1 MVRIPS
7 KVADLDFARGLTAV
21 WRPPIRATVC
31 RRSRRPLMRHP
42 LPSARSESG
51 SEAASL
57 VNEELES
64 VERRIEEVIRSQE
77 PRLTDIADYLI
88 NAGGKRVRPAVA
100 MLVFRACGGSDI
112 TDMVDLSVSLEL
124 IHTATLLHDDIIDS
138 NDVRRG
144 RAAAPLRF
152 GIADTLVTGDFLFS
166 RAFEVCGRFEPQIV
180 AWAAQSCIQLTEG
193 EIMQGRFRRNP
204 SVSLADYLEI
214 INRKTASLFAAGA
227 KIAAY
232 LAGMP
237 ESGVAQMESCGR
249 EIGLAFQMI
258 DDVLDVEGDPRKIG
272 KRVGT
277 DLLDGNPSLPI
288 VWGLELAPVRR
299 AFAVSDCT
307 AAEIEDALHAIRE
320 GAVLD
325 RVRDLAVEHAR
336 AALAAVRQLPDTSYK
351 EALARLVRE
360 LVQREI

>member
-1 MVRIPS
+1 
-7 KVADLDFARGLTAV
+7 
-21 WRPPIRATVC
+21 
-31 RRSRRPLMRHP
+31 
-42 LPSARSESG
+42 
-51 SEAASL
+51 L
-57 VNEELES
+57 VNAELEN
-64 VERRIEEVIRSQE
+64 VEKRIEEVIRSRE

-100 MLVFRACGGSDI
+100 MLVFRACGGGDI
-112 TDMVDLSVSLEL
+112 SDMVDLSVSLEL

-180 AWAAQSCIQLTEG
+180 AWAADSCVQLTEG

-204 SVSLADYLEI
+204 GVSLEDYLEI
-214 INRKTASLFAAGA
+214 INRKTASLFAAGS

-237 ESGVAQMESCGR
+237 EDGVARMERCGR

-277 DLLDGNPSLPI
+277 DLVDGNPSLPI
-288 VWGLELAPVRR
+288 VWGLDLKPVRR
-299 AFAVSDCT
+299 AFE
-307 AAEIEDALHAIRE
+307 AAECNDQDIAEALRAIRNGGILE
-320 GAVLD
+320 

-336 AALAAVRQLPDTSYK
+336 IAATAVRELPHTAYRD
-351 EALARLVRE
+351 ALERLVRD

>member
-1 MVRIPS
+1 MRDPL
-7 KVADLDFARGLTAV
+7 ATAR
-21 WRPPIRATVC
+21 PD
-31 RRSRRPLMRHP
+31 
-42 LPSARSESG
+42 SG
-51 SEAASL
+51 SDAASL
-57 VNEELES
+57 VNAELQS
-64 VERRIEEVIRSQE
+64 VERRIEEVIRSRE

-100 MLVFRACGGSDI
+100 MLVFRACGGTDI

-180 AWAAQSCIQLTEG
+180 AWAADSCVQLTEG

-204 SVSLADYLEI
+204 AVSLSDYLEI
-214 INRKTASLFAAGA
+214 ISRKTASLFAAGT

-237 ESGVAQMESCGR
+237 GDRVSQMEACGR

-258 DDVLDVEGDPRKIG
+258 DDVLDVEGDPRKTG

-277 DLLDGNPSLPI
+277 DLLDGNPSLPV
-288 VWGLELAPVRR
+288 VWGLDLAPVHR
-299 AFAVSDCT
+299 AFT
-307 AAEIEDALHAIRE
+307 AADCADHEIDEALRALRE
-320 GAVLD
+320 TRILE
-325 RVRDLAVEHAR
+325 RVRELAVEHAR
-336 AALAAVRQLPDTSYK
+336 TAVAAVRRLPETPYRD
-351 EALARLVRE
+351 ALERLVRE